1 MCVSSPRLRVARLGI
16 SQPPTPTPRI
26 EVKLHFDDVK
36 KPMPR
41 RRGENA
47 RRYIRS
53 LVRTQHPTHIPVGI
67 HAYKVINILL
77 GVERGSHG

>member
-1 MCVSSPRLRVARLGI
+1 
-16 SQPPTPTPRI
+16 
-26 EVKLHFDDVK
+26 
-36 KPMPR
+36 MPR